1 MTIPA
6 LSTRVD
12 KTRLGRDGP
21 SLPSIDR
28 VTAAAR
34 DGLAAAIRE
43 SIETGESGELRRNR
57 GRRIA
62 QDRRRGPLE
71 GYGDRRI
78 RALLVPTLSQHLR
91 RAAQWLLL
99 RAHLHV
105 GRRSQR
111 AGPSFDPP
119 MARPLTYPVEKAVA

>member
-21 SLPSIDR
+21 SIDR
-28 VTAAAR
+28 VTAAARDVDHAAQRLAEAR

-62 QDRRRGPLE
+62 QDRRRGPPSRGTGTAGFVPCSCQHCRNIFDGLRN
-71 GYGDRRI
+71 GFFYGRTFTSDDDLNAQ
-78 RALLVPTLSQHLR
+78 ALH
-91 RAAQWLLL
+91 
-99 RAHLHV
+99 
-105 GRRSQR
+105 
-111 AGPSFDPP
+111 
-119 MARPLTYPVEKAVA
+119 

>member
-12 KTRLGRDGP
+12 KIRLGRDGP
-21 SLPSIDR
+21 SLPIIDR
-28 VTAAAR
+28 VTAAARDVDHAAQRLAEAR

-62 QDRRRGPLE
+62 QDRRRGPLK

-105 GRRSQR
+105 GR
-111 AGPSFDPP
+111 
-119 MARPLTYPVEKAVA
+119 